1 MGVVMKT
8 IELPWPVTALWSNH
22 RTHWRKK
29 AAAKAKSK
37 HDACIIALAA
47 GLRKGT
53 MQPPIYLRFEFHPP
67 DNRKRDLHNM
77 PETQKA
83 AIDGIQDALGID
95 DSRFVVRWPDAF
107 SAPCKLGK
115 VVVHISGSESVALR
129 GDVS

>member
-1 MGVVMKT
+1 MTT
-8 IELPWPVTALWSNH
+8 IKLPWPESLLWSN
-22 RTHWRKK
+22 TKAHWIKK
-29 AAAKAKSK
+29 SAAKTRSRHGAW
-37 HDACIIALAA
+37 IFALAA
-47 GLRKGT
+47 GLQKNT
-53 MQPPIYLRFEFHPP
+53 LQPPIYLRFEFHPP

-129 GDVS
+129 GEVS